1 MALAPDPDADSA
13 PAPRWRLLAGYIRP
27 HRATLAVALVLGFAG
42 TAAELISPLVTRA
55 VLEGLET
62 DASMLGPVL
71 LLVGVLVVGN
81 AIGYVQTVMLGT
93 MAERIIRG
101 ARRTM
106 LGRLLGARTDK
117 LAGSTGGEMVSRVTS
132 DTTLIREATTSSL
145 VYLVNGAI
153 SLVGSLVLMAYLD
166 VPLLLV
172 TLAVIVTGVA
182 LAAALMPQLARL
194 QQQVQ
199 AELGDLG
206 GRLDGVSRALRT
218 VKAGRAEARELQRL
232 GHHVDEAARLGTKAV
247 KLEAAAWTLTGVAI
261 NLVVLVVLG
270 FGAYR
275 VSTGALDVP
284 TLVAYLL
291 YVFGLMWPVMM
302 ITMGLTSLQSGLAA
316 AARIEEVVSL
326 PQEQDAPDASDSPVG
341 ASHDAPV
348 ITLDAVSVRYRPDG
362 PLALDGV
369 SLQVPRRGHTAL
381 VGPSGAGKTTVLSLL
396 LKFLH
401 PVDGQ
406 VTLDGAP
413 YDAWTADAVRS
424 RIGYVEQD
432 TPLVPGTVRD
442 NVTHAA
448 PDADE
453 ATAWRALEA
462 VRLAET
468 VRALPDGLDT
478 EISATRLSGG
488 ERQRIA
494 VARALV
500 QRPEVVLLD
509 EATAQLDALTESAV
523 AEGVRELAREGA
535 VVSIAHRLSTV
546 MDADR
551 IVLLDA
557 GRVRAVGTH
566 EELLADELY
575 AGLVAALRIGP
586 VTRPV
591 TEPEGVQSESVA

>member
-1 MALAPDPDADSA
+1 MALT
-13 PAPRWRLLAGYIRP
+13 PAAGVGLPPTPRWRLLAGYVRP
-27 HRATLAVALVLGFAG
+27 HRATMALALVLGLVG
-42 TAAELISPLVTRA
+42 TAAELISPLVTRE
-55 VLEGLET
+55 VLEGLDT

-71 LLVGVLVVGN
+71 VLVVVLVVGN
-81 AIGYVQTVMLGT
+81 AIGYIQTVMLGT

-106 LGRLLGARTDK
+106 LGRLLGARTDQ
-117 LAGSTGGEMVSRVTS
+117 LSGSTGGEMVSRVTS
-132 DTTLIREATTSSL
+132 DTTLIREAATSSL

-166 VPLLLV
+166 VPLLSV
-172 TLAVIVTGVA
+172 TLAVIVAGVA

-199 AELGDLG
+199 AELGSLG

-232 GHHVDEAARLGTKAV
+232 GHHVDEAARLGVRAV

-302 ITMGLTSLQSGLAA
+302 ITMGLTSLQPGLAA

-326 PQEQDAPDASDSPVG
+326 PQEQDEPHASGDPAG
-341 ASHDAPV
+341 ARHDVPL
-348 ITLDAVSVRYRPDG
+348 ITLDGVSVRYRPDG

-369 SLQVPRRGHTAL
+369 SLQIPRRGHTAL

-401 PVDGQ
+401 PADGQ

-413 YDAWTADAVRS
+413 YDAWTADAVRA

-442 NVTHAA
+442 NLLHAA
-448 PDADE
+448 PDAGE
-453 ATAWRALEA
+453 AAVWQALEA
-462 VRLAET
+462 VRLADT
-468 VRALPDGLDT
+468 VRALPGGLDA
-478 EISATRLSGG
+478 EISSTRLSGG

-523 AEGVRELAREGA
+523 AEGVRELARDGA

-546 MDADR
+546 IDADR
-551 IVLLDA
+551 IVLLDG
-557 GRVRAVGTH
+557 GRVRVVGTH
-566 EELLADELY
+566 EELLRDELY

-586 VTRPV
+586 VTRSVVEPDDAQPEPV
-591 TEPEGVQSESVA
+591 A

>member
-1 MALAPDPDADSA
+1 MVLAPDPDGDAS

-302 ITMGLTSLQSGLAA
+302 ITMGLTSLQLGLAA

>member
-1 MALAPDPDADSA
+1 
-13 PAPRWRLLAGYIRP
+13 
-27 HRATLAVALVLGFAG
+27 
-42 TAAELISPLVTRA
+42 
-55 VLEGLET
+55 
-62 DASMLGPVL
+62 
-71 LLVGVLVVGN
+71 
-81 AIGYVQTVMLGT
+81 MLGT

-106 LGRLLGARTDK
+106 LGRLLGARTDQ
-117 LAGSTGGEMVSRVTS
+117 LVGRTGGEMVSRVTS

-172 TLAVIVTGVA
+172 TLAVVATGVG
-182 LAAALMPQLARL
+182 LASALMPRLARL

-232 GHHVDEAARLGTKAV
+232 GHHVDEAARLGIRAV
-247 KLEAAAWTLTGVAI
+247 KLEAAAWTLTGLAI

-326 PQEQDAPDASDSPVG
+326 PQEQDAPHASGSPAAANDA
-341 ASHDAPV
+341 AAV
-348 ITLDAVSVRYRPDG
+348 ITLEEVSVRYRPDG
-362 PLALDGV
+362 PLALDRV
-369 SLQVPRRGHTAL
+369 SLHVPRRGHTAL

-406 VTLDGAP
+406 ITLDGAP
-413 YDAWTADAVRS
+413 YDAWTAAAVRA

-448 PDADE
+448 PAAEE
-453 ATAWRALEA
+453 ASVWRALEA

-468 VRALPDGLDT
+468 VRALPEGLDT

-523 AEGVRELAREGA
+523 AEGVRELATDGA

-551 IVLLDA
+551 IVLLDG

-566 EELLADELY
+566 DELLADELY

-586 VTRPV
+586 TVQPDSTLEDAQPEPV
-591 TEPEGVQSESVA
+591 A